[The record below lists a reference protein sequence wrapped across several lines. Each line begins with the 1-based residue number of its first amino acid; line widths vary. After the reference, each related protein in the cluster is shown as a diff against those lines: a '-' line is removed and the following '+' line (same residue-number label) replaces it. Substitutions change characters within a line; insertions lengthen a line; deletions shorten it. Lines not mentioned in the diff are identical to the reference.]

1 MRPTSRFTTW
11 ATALATTVGA
21 VVALAGSPAS
31 AADGGGFW
39 APTCEYGR
47 ACIKLSQGRSGPGG
61 PYWNVNGCGYHQVRD
76 RYAGATAHGNAFQ
89 VVYLDGRWDEV
100 RPWTSRGL
108 DENNLVTVVNVIC

>member
-1 MRPTSRFTTW
+1 LRYWMYRGDPDNAASVR
-11 ATALATTVGA
+11 AGRRTAG
-21 VVALAGSPAS
+21 GSLK
-31 AADGGGFW
+31 
-39 APTCEYGR
+39 T
-47 ACIKLSQGRSGPGG
+47 GPSG